1 MHPLGGCFGKGCK
14 VAYGANF
21 IIDKKGKQPKD
32 DVMDLQGHGTHVAG
46 IVAANDTSF
55 IGVTPH
61 ATLGAYRVFS
71 CDFTVGNDVIIKAM
85 IRAVEDGMDVINMSL
100 GAPSNWRQEREA
112 RVVDMLTRNSTLIFV
127 IAAGN
132 EGSMGVFDIA
142 LPGTA
147 QSAITVVSMEISIGA
162 VTSSPSV
169 RLSRMLMS
177 KEQRLL
183 VQLSPGTSAQV
194 SKDGCSP
201 IKQGIRGKIALLQG
215 GGCSDDQKMT
225 NVQKAGG
232 TAAIFK
238 DNVPNTQGYRPSLNE
253 EFKINYMGISM
264 ADGEYL
270 LWVIQAN
277 NTQHDLFVK
286 PDIAAPGGRV
296 WSTYPMKMGKYLTFS
311 GTSMSMPYIA
321 GCIAL
326 YLERHPGPADTA
338 ARTLTTVRTAFQN
351 SSRLLRNPSHQPYYK
366 GYASVVHQGSRF
378 INLWSVLNNPAI
390 VSPSML
396 SLNDTANILPQHHPA
411 DHKYGE
417 EPVTY
422 RVDIIPAAGLL
433 PFHKNTSINVS
444 PDQIATRASIEI
456 SQRLVTVAPGEHAT
470 GHYKE
475 VPVFGK
481 SFGLQVVNVDS
492 KPITKGHNEDKGKG
506 DIYIV
511 YKLVTGAK
519 ILVVD
524 LVSPTGSD
532 PQLAKSFS
540 VIKGGVTRS
549 PTTLCRCSPGRARS

>member
-1 MHPLGGCFGKGCK
+1 
-14 VAYGANF
+14 
-21 IIDKKGKQPKD
+21 
-32 DVMDLQGHGTHVAG
+32 
-46 IVAANDTSF
+46 
-55 IGVTPH
+55 
-61 ATLGAYRVFS
+61 
-71 CDFTVGNDVIIKAM
+71 
-85 IRAVEDGMDVINMSL
+85 
-100 GAPSNWRQEREA
+100 
-112 RVVDMLTRNSTLIFV
+112 
-127 IAAGN
+127 
-132 EGSMGVFDIA
+132 
-142 LPGTA
+142 
-147 QSAITVVSMEISIGA
+147 
-162 VTSSPSV
+162 
-169 RLSRMLMS
+169 
-177 KEQRLL
+177 
-183 VQLSPGTSAQV
+183 
-194 SKDGCSP
+194 
-201 IKQGIRGKIALLQG
+201 
-215 GGCSDDQKMT
+215 MT

-270 LWVIQAN
+270 LRVIQAN

-286 PDIAAPGGRV
+286 PDIAAPEGRV

-444 PDQIATRASIEI
+444 PDQIATRASVEI
-456 SQRLVTVAPGEHAT
+456 SQRLANMPYTVYSDTIPSLHVPFMGMQ

-540 VIKGGVTRS
+540 VIKGE
-549 PTTLCRCSPGRARS
+549 PGGSAQGQYVPDAYLALEAFGDLDKDEDFETFLSNPFSLQ

>member
-1 MHPLGGCFGKGCK
+1 M
-14 VAYGANF
+14 
-21 IIDKKGKQPKD
+21 
-32 DVMDLQGHGTHVAG
+32 
-46 IVAANDTSF
+46 
-55 IGVTPH
+55 
-61 ATLGAYRVFS
+61 
-71 CDFTVGNDVIIKAM
+71 
-85 IRAVEDGMDVINMSL
+85 
-100 GAPSNWRQEREA
+100 
-112 RVVDMLTRNSTLIFV
+112 
-127 IAAGN
+127 
-132 EGSMGVFDIA
+132 
-142 LPGTA
+142 
-147 QSAITVVSMEISIGA
+147 
-162 VTSSPSV
+162 
-169 RLSRMLMS
+169 
-177 KEQRLL
+177 
-183 VQLSPGTSAQV
+183 
-194 SKDGCSP
+194 
-201 IKQGIRGKIALLQG
+201 
-215 GGCSDDQKMT
+215 
-225 NVQKAGG
+225 
-232 TAAIFK
+232 
-238 DNVPNTQGYRPSLNE
+238 PNTQGYRPSLNE

-270 LWVIQAN
+270 LRVIQAN

-286 PDIAAPGGRV
+286 PDIAAPGGEV

-311 GTSMSMPYIA
+311 GTSMSMLYI
-321 GCIAL
+321 GIAL
-326 YLERHPGPADTA
+326 YLERHPGPANTA
-338 ARTLTTVRTAFQN
+338 ARTLTIVRTAFQN
-351 SSRLLRNPSHQPYYK
+351 PSRLLRNPSHQPYYK

-417 EPVTY
+417 EPVMY

-444 PDQIATRASIEI
+444 PDQIAARASVEI
-456 SQRLVTVAPGEHAT
+456 SQRLANMPYTVYSEYVRLTPNMTLSDNSTIPSLHVPFMGMQ

-524 LVSPTGSD
+524 LVSPTGSE

-540 VIKGGVTRS
+540 VIKGE
-549 PTTLCRCSPGRARS
+549 PGGSAQGQYVPDAYLALEAFGDLDKDEDFETFLSNPFSLQ